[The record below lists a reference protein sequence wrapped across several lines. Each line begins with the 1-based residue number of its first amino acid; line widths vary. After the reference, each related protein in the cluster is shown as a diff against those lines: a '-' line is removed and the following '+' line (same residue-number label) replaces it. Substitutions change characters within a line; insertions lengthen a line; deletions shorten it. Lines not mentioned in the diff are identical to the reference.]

1 MHDTADGKLRLND
14 LSAARPSVTK
24 VWADGRYQSS
34 IFNHD
39 AWLGND
45 VELVQRPQPKKADE
59 QVPTHVTLWPDF
71 YPDDG
76 RSTRVRP
83 CPG

>member
-1 MHDTADGKLRLND
+1 MHDTAGGKLRLND
-14 LSAARPSVTK
+14 LSAAHPSVTK
-24 VWADGRYQSS
+24 VWAEGRYQSS

-39 AWLGND
+39 ARLGND
-45 VELVQRPQPKKADE
+45 VELMQRPQPKGADE
-59 QVPTHVTLWPDF
+59 QVPTHVTLWSDFHPDG
-71 YPDDG
+71 G